1 MVVKI
6 FPATSAGKAGFPV
19 LFMKKVYEVPPLAV
33 IATDSPSQIIFPDAL
48 VDKLGFNPTSSTII
62 AIVSDVIHPK
72 LSITSIVILSPFCK
86 ISGLA
91 VRSLVPPVSIIY
103 CAVELLCC
111 VTPLTIKV
119 YVAAP
124 VFAET
129 VIISS

>member
-1 MVVKI
+1 MNT
-6 FPATSAGKAGFPV
+6 FPTTSAGKAAFPV
-19 LFMKKVYEVPPLAV
+19 LFMKKVYEVPPVAV
-33 IATDSPSQIIFPDAL
+33 IATDSPSQIIFPGTL
-48 VDKLGFNPTSSTII
+48 VDKLGFNPTSSTIN

-72 LSITSIVILSPFCK
+72 LSVTSTVILSPFSK

-119 YVAAP
+119 
-124 VFAET
+124 
-129 VIISS
+129 